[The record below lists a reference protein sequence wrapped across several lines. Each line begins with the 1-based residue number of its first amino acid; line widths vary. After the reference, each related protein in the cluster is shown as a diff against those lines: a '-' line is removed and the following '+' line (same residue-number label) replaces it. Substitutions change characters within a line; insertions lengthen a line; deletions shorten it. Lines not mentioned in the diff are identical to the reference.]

1 MAHTDESQNRGD
13 LSAYDRYLAG
23 MDTSMRQ
30 KVALTAAHLLG
41 QGRVADMGMGS
52 GLGSHALA
60 ALYPY
65 LQVVGVDLDPVMV
78 ELAQE
83 RYRLPN
89 LSFKVGDIAQPVFE
103 PESLDGIF
111 DSSVLHHV
119 TTFGGYHY
127 EKAAKALEA
136 QVGQLK
142 AGGVLTVR
150 DFVAPEGGDVFLD
163 LPANDGDNSDDSK
176 DPAICSTASLF
187 ERFATEFRSLSKAPG
202 FQYQRVAEGA
212 SRPGW
217 RRYRLPLRMA
227 AEFILRKDYRR
238 DWVAEVKEEYCYFT
252 QAEFQDVFARLGLR
266 MLASTPLRN
275 PWILRNRWQGK
286 CEIRDLEEQA
296 IEFPPTNT
304 VVAGERVAPG
314 EGVAFRNGGEVEP
327 LGFLRMESF
336 RHRDSGEV
344 FDLVSRPHR
353 TLDVLPYFHQNQEI
367 FVLARM
373 SYPRPILG
381 TMSHASP
388 TLHGGCPSGY
398 LTEPLSVLQTD
409 QPMGF
414 TVEAMLAK
422 RAGIAP
428 SAILGF
434 TEGATYYP
442 SPGGILE
449 EVQSVL
455 VETEPVFVQG
465 HIDHQSGFSTSGRV
479 RAIEAQQ
486 LLRSA
491 QVGGLPDARL
501 ELNTYELLLRLGVA
515 PGAWIGEEITLKEN
529 SVPLPK
535 GLVVL
540 DPWQERATRRAFEC
554 VPKESSPHYLHLHAT
569 RFEEVDAQAK
579 VLAERVLEYV
589 VPREAS
595 TNTLAVALLYRH
607 AGEIYIGLEDRD
619 LPAAQGFTGNSAL
632 LAAPAWR
639 LPRSVQNLAMSKAW
653 AQERLAK
660 EYGIMVQD
668 LWEIGGSYY
677 PTAGLTPEVVYPI
690 AAEVKGW
697 TATDQLLRW
706 TNLKE
711 LCRQRTN
718 IQDGHLRIVVLRAC
732 HALGLM
738 RP

>member
-41 QGRVADMGMGS
+41 QGKVADMGMGS

-127 EKAAKALEA
+127 ENAAKALEA
-136 QVGQLK
+136 QVTQLK
-142 AGGVLTVR
+142 KGGVLIVR

-163 LPANDGDNSDDSK
+163 LPADDGDDSK
-176 DPAICSTASLF
+176 DPATCSTASLF
-187 ERFATEFRSLSKAPG
+187 ERFATEFRSLAEVPG
-202 FQYQRVAEGA
+202 FQYQRVMEGA
-212 SRPGW
+212 PGNGW
-217 RRYRLPLRMA
+217 RRYRLPMRMA

-252 QAEFQDVFARLGLR
+252 QAEFQNVFARMGLR

-286 CEIRDLEEQA
+286 CEIRDLEGQA
-296 IEFPPTNT
+296 LEFPPTNT
-304 VVAGERVAPG
+304 ILAGERVAPG

-336 RHRDSGEV
+336 RHRGSGEV
-344 FDLVSRPHR
+344 WDLVSRPHR
-353 TLDVLPYFHQNQEI
+353 TLDVLPFFHQNQEI

-381 TMSHASP
+381 SMAHASA
-388 TLHGGCPSGY
+388 TLHGGRPSGY

-465 HIDHQSGFSTSGRV
+465 QIDHHSGFSTSGRV

-529 SVPLPK
+529 PVPLPK

-540 DPWQERATRRAFEC
+540 DPWRECATRRVFEC
-554 VPKESSPHYLHLHAT
+554 VSTECSPSYLHLHAT

-579 VLAERVLEYV
+579 VVAEGVLEYV

-595 TNTLAVALLYRH
+595 TNTLTVALLYRH
-607 AGEIYIGLEDRD
+607 EGEIYIGLEDRD

-660 EYGIMVQD
+660 EFGVIVQD
-668 LWEIGGSYY
+668 LWELGGSYH
-677 PTAGLTPEVVYPI
+677 PTAGLTPEAVYPM
-690 AAEVKGW
+690 AAEVERW
-697 TATDQLLRW
+697 NVDHHSLIW

-711 LCRQRTN
+711 LCCHRAS
-718 IQDGHLRIVVLRAC
+718 IQDGHLRILSLRAS
-732 HALGLM
+732 HAMKLM
-738 RP
+738 

>member
-1 MAHTDESQNRGD
+1 
-13 LSAYDRYLAG
+13 
-23 MDTSMRQ
+23 
-30 KVALTAAHLLG
+30 
-41 QGRVADMGMGS
+41 
-52 GLGSHALA
+52 
-60 ALYPY
+60 
-65 LQVVGVDLDPVMV
+65 
-78 ELAQE
+78 
-83 RYRLPN
+83 
-89 LSFKVGDIAQPVFE
+89 
-103 PESLDGIF
+103 
-111 DSSVLHHV
+111 
-119 TTFGGYHY
+119 
-127 EKAAKALEA
+127 EA
-136 QVGQLK
+136 QVSQLK
-142 AGGVLTVR
+142 EGGVLIVR

-163 LPANDGDNSDDSK
+163 LPADDGDDSK
-176 DPAICSTASLF
+176 DPATCSTASLF
-187 ERFATEFRSLSKAPG
+187 ERFAIEFRSLSEAPG
-202 FQYQRVAEGA
+202 FRYERVAEGA
-212 SRPGW
+212 PGPSW

-238 DWVAEVKEEYCYFT
+238 DWIAEVKEEYCYFT
-252 QAEFQDVFARLGLR
+252 QAEFQDAFARLGLR

-275 PWILRNRWQGK
+275 PWIIRNRWQGK
-286 CEIRDLEEQA
+286 CEIRDLEGQA
-296 IEFPPTNT
+296 LEFPPTNT
-304 VVAGERVAPG
+304 IVAGERVALG

-336 RHRDSGEV
+336 RHQESGEV

-353 TLDVLPYFHQNQEI
+353 TLDVLPYFHQNQEL

-381 TMSHASP
+381 TMAHAST
-388 TLHGGCPSGY
+388 TLHGGRPSGY
-398 LTEPLSVLQTD
+398 LTEPLSVLQND

-465 HIDHQSGFSTSGRV
+465 QIDHHSGFSTSGRV

-515 PGAWIGEEITLKEN
+515 PGAWIGEEITLKDN
-529 SVPLPK
+529 PASLPK
-535 GLVVL
+535 ASVVM
-540 DPWQERATRRAFEC
+540 DPWSKGATRRAFEC
-554 VPKESSPHYLHLHAT
+554 VSKESSPHYLHLHAT

-579 VLAERVLEYV
+579 VVTERVLEYV
-589 VPREAS
+589 VPGEAS

-607 AGEIYIGLEDRD
+607 EGEIYIGLEDRD

-639 LPRSVQNLAMSKAW
+639 LPRSVEDLATSKAW
-653 AQERLAK
+653 AQDRLAK
-660 EYGIMVQD
+660 EYGVIVQD
-668 LWEIGGSYY
+668 IWELGGSYY
-677 PTAGLTPEVVYPI
+677 PTAGLTPETVYPM
-690 AAEVKGW
+690 AAEVERW
-697 TATDQLLRW
+697 TASNHFLIW
-706 TNLKE
+706 TNLRE
-711 LCRQRTN
+711 LCRQRAN
-718 IQDGHLRIVVLRAC
+718 VQDGHLRILLLRAC

-738 RP
+738 ERP